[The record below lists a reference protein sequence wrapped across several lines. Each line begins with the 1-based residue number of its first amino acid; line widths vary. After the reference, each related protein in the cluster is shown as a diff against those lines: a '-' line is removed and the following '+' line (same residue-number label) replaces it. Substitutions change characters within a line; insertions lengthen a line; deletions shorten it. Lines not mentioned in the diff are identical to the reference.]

1 MHRVLVTDG
10 EQRSSLA
17 VVRSLGKVG
26 YHVEV
31 CSAHVRPLAGASR
44 YSRAEHQ
51 LPDPGV
57 ASADYLEALAE
68 LVDERGIEVLI
79 PMTDV
84 SASVALG
91 LREVHPDLVIPFPA
105 QSLWDEVSDKRRL
118 MEVASDVGV
127 PVPRQVVVSDPARE
141 LASVKLWARDIG
153 YPVVL
158 KPHRSAVVRESGIR
172 KFGVRL
178 VSTEDE
184 LVRELFAYLDGA
196 YPVLVQERIQG
207 PGLGAFF
214 LSMDGEIVASFAH
227 RRLREKPPTGGV
239 SVLRESVPLREDIRR
254 YSEALLH
261 DFKWSGVAM
270 VEFKEDAS
278 TGTPYLMEI
287 NGRFWGS
294 LQLAIDAG
302 VDFPALLLEKFLCSD
317 RALVRRGSTDY
328 SIGTQSRWLWGDVDH
343 LLWIFR
349 ASPLARRLDPT
360 LPDRLSALA
369 RFLMPWHPGRRYEIL
384 DMDDMRPFFRESFQW
399 LAAVTASSRK

>member
-1 MHRVLVTDG
+1 M
-10 EQRSSLA
+10 
-17 VVRSLGKVG
+17 VRK
-26 YHVEV
+26 
-31 CSAHVRPLAGASR
+31 
-44 YSRAEHQ
+44 
-51 LPDPGV
+51 
-57 ASADYLEALAE
+57 
-68 LVDERGIEVLI
+68 
-79 PMTDV
+79 
-84 SASVALG
+84 
-91 LREVHPDLVIPFPA
+91 
-105 QSLWDEVSDKRRL
+105 
-118 MEVASDVGV
+118 
-127 PVPRQVVVSDPARE
+127 
-141 LASVKLWARDIG
+141 
-153 YPVVL
+153 
-158 KPHRSAVVRESGIR
+158 SGIR

-399 LAAVTASSRK
+399 LAAVTASLRK